1 MYNMNF
7 DGLLS
12 AVCYKIH
19 RNFYELKSQ
28 GYRYG
33 GRQKCSLVFC
43 MYSQYGIVFW
53 QYKERFV
60 ETVCNVGLSHVLAI
74 LVLRRY
80 TPIDNPPFDIELDN
94 HLPKYSYR

>member
-1 MYNMNF
+1 MFVSFLHVLAIWYRF
-7 DGLLS
+7 L
-12 AVCYKIH
+12 AV
-19 RNFYELKSQ
+19 Q
-28 GYRYG
+28 
-33 GRQKCSLVFC
+33 
-43 MYSQYGIVFW
+43 
-53 QYKERFV
+53 ERFV